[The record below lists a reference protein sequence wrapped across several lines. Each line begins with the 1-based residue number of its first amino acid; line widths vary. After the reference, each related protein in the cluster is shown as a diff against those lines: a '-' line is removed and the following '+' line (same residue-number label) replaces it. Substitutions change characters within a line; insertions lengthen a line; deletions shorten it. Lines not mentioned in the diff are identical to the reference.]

1 MTHEAGRNGL
11 SRPGTKA
18 RRLQEILLAQWR
30 KHQTE
35 DTLPTSGRFLFYEL
49 EQQGLVSK
57 IPTGKRRAGQDLS
70 DQLTHLR
77 ECGLMPW
84 ADIVDDTRH
93 VAAWQSAPT
102 VADYARTAAE
112 HARLDPWHRAKA
124 RPFLI
129 CEARTVGGVL
139 ERRLGPEYLVPVA
152 STIGQCQGFLVTDVA
167 PRLRDPHGYVF
178 YIGDHDLAGND
189 IETNTRRVL
198 ERETGRTIGWTRI
211 AITDE
216 QVETLRAEG
225 MQPIQKEDKR
235 YKDKRPHLA
244 FEAESLGQVEIETL
258 VRTWLDAFL
267 PEPLDTVLERQ
278 TRQRAAVLR
287 TLQNQTSRKK
297 GPRGRTA
304 GR

>member
-1 MTHEAGRNGL
+1 MTSGESLNGL

-18 RRLQEILLAQWR
+18 RHLQEILLAQWR

-57 IPTGKRRAGQDLS
+57 VKTGKRRAGQDLS
-70 DQLTHLR
+70 DQLIALR
-77 ECGLMPW
+77 ERGLIPW

-102 VADYARTAAE
+102 VADYARNAAE
-112 HARLDPWHRAKA
+112 HARLDPWHKAAA

-167 PRLRDPHGYVF
+167 PHLQNPRAYVL
-178 YIGDHDLAGND
+178 YVGDRDLAGND

-198 ERETGRTIGWTRI
+198 ERETGRSLRWKRI

-216 QVETLRAEG
+216 QVETLKAGGIE
-225 MQPIQKEDKR
+225 PIRKLDNR

-244 FEAESLGQVEIETL
+244 FEAEALGQVEIETL

-267 PEPLDTVLERQ
+267 PEPLNAVLARQ
-278 TRQRAAVLR
+278 ERQRAAVLR
-287 TLQNQTSRKK
+287 TLS
-297 GPRGRTA
+297 PRRPGKR
-304 GR
+304 